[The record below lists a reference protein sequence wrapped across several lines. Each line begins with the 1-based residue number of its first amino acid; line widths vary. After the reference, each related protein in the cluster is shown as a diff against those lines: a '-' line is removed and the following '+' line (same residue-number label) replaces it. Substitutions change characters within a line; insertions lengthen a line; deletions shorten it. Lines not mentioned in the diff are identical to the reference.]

1 MIISSLKIL
10 RTGNNLTQKQVAKL
24 LDIPVYKYQL
34 YEYGKEIIPEAYL
47 KILANRYGV
56 IIERNKHECDN

>member
-24 LDIPVYKYQL
+24 LGIPVYKYQL
-34 YEYGKEIIPEAYL
+34 YEYGKEIIPEEYL
-47 KILANRYGV
+47 KILASRYGV
-56 IIERNKHECDN
+56 IIERK

>member
-10 RTGNNLTQKQVAKL
+10 RTENNLTQKQVAKL

-34 YEYGKEIIPEAYL
+34 YEYGKEIIPEEYL
-47 KILANRYGV
+47 KILASRYGV
-56 IIERNKHECDN
+56 IIERE

>member
-24 LDIPVYKYQL
+24 LGIPVYKYQL
-34 YEYGKEIIPEAYL
+34 YEYVKEIIPEEYL
-47 KILANRYGV
+47 KILASRYGV
-56 IIERNKHECDN
+56 IIERK

>member
-10 RTGNNLTQKQVAKL
+10 RTENNLTQKQVAKL
-24 LDIPVYKYQL
+24 LGIPVYKYQL

-47 KILANRYGV
+47 KILASRYGV